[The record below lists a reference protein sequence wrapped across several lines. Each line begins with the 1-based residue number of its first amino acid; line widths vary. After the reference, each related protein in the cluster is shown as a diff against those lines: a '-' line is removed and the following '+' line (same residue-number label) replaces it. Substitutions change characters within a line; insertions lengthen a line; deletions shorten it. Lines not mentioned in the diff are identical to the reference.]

1 LLKRRASFAKAL
13 RKAHAAL
20 LKDLRT
26 LEECACSRSSERLAN
41 LRVRLG
47 ATRAHLGEHFRLEE
61 QDGYM
66 DIVRKREP
74 RLERAVQQLADEH
87 QLLMQSL
94 DALITEIWAATSLDD
109 TFPVKVQAWVE
120 RIRDHETRETRLVQ
134 DAFDLDIG
142 AED

>member
-1 LLKRRASFAKAL
+1 
-13 RKAHAAL
+13 
-20 LKDLRT
+20 
-26 LEECACSRSSERLAN
+26 
-41 LRVRLG
+41 
-47 ATRAHLGEHFRLEE
+47 
-61 QDGYM
+61 M

-94 DALITEIWAATSLDD
+94 DALISEFWAATSLDSA
-109 TFPVKVQAWVE
+109 FPEKVQAWVE
-120 RIRDHETRETRLVQ
+120 RIRDHEARETRLVQ

>member
-1 LLKRRASFAKAL
+1 MLKRRASFAKAL
-13 RKAHAAL
+13 RKAYAAL

-26 LEECACSRSSERLAN
+26 LEECACSRSSESLAN

-47 ATRAHLGEHFRLEE
+47 ATRTHVREHFRLEE

-94 DALITEIWAATSLDD
+94 DALISEFWAATSLDSA
-109 TFPVKVQAWVE
+109 FPEKVQAWVE
-120 RIRDHETRETRLVQ
+120 RIRDHEARETRLVQ